1 LQSFNEDAP
10 RPTMHLTEKAITEN
24 FDLLFYLEGKNAAGE
39 AIWCYVTVPPDEV
52 ERFLEKSSQHGF
64 RPADI
69 ADIVASGTGEPTD
82 EEKDRLED
90 ELGLEHG
97 VL

>member
-1 LQSFNEDAP
+1 
-10 RPTMHLTEKAITEN
+10 MHLTEKAITEN

-39 AIWCYVTVPPDEV
+39 AIWCYVTVAPDEV
-52 ERFLEKSSQHGF
+52 ERFLEKSTQPGF
-64 RPADI
+64 RPADV
-69 ADIVASGTGEPTD
+69 AEIVASGTGAPTD
-82 EEKDRLED
+82 AEKDRLED